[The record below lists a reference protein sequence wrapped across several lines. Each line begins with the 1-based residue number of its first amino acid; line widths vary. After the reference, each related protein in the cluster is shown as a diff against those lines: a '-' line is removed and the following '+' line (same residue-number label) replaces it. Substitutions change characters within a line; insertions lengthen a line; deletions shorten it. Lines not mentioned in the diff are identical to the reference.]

1 MIQGWYC
8 KEKLDASHSLGVK
21 GLMLQTWSKSDLQL
35 PYHSKLF
42 FAIKTIPSGYLP
54 DSHETNTLDHK
65 GFLFVGKTV
74 AKQTKTTINVYKTVN
89 YKNEKI
95 VMPYWRNRSILQ
107 QHPAFSKSHRVTY

>member
-8 KEKLDASHSLGVK
+8 KEKLDAGHSLGVK
-21 GLMLQTWSKSDLQL
+21 RLMLQTWSKSDLQL

-74 AKQTKTTINVYKTVN
+74 AKQTKITINVYITVN
-89 YKNEKI
+89 SKNEKNCYALLKEI
-95 VMPYWRNRSILQ
+95 VLFYNSTHPSAKLRAPY
-107 QHPAFSKSHRVTY
+107 